1 MKNIDVIIVRILPI
15 ILYVM
20 MGVEIVLITQGYNPD
35 NFYYLHSNSFIYAAS
50 MFFISLAN
58 KRYHCTYNRIC
69 YVVLCVVPIL
79 NYLDAE
85 FDISPDTQFGF
96 ILIAI
101 IYIAGLVLTAWLA
114 IRHFVK
120 ALKRKR
126 NARP

>member
-35 NFYYLHSNSFIYAAS
+35 NFYYLHSNSLIYAAAL
-50 MFFISLAN
+50 FFISLAN

-69 YVVLCVVPIL
+69 YIVLCIVPIL
-79 NYLDAE
+79 NYLDAKLN
-85 FDISPDTQFGF
+85 ISPDTIYGF
-96 ILIAI
+96 LVIMAIYIVGLIA
-101 IYIAGLVLTAWLA
+101 TAWRA

>member
-1 MKNIDVIIVRILPI
+1 MKNIDIIIVRVLPI
-15 ILYVM
+15 LLYIM
-20 MGVEIVLITQGYNPD
+20 MGIEIMVYMLGFDIG
-35 NFYYLHSNSFIYAAS
+35 NFYYLHSNSFIYATS
-50 MFFISLAN
+50 LFFISLAN
-58 KRYHCTYNRIC
+58 RRYHCTYNRIC
-69 YVVLCVVPIL
+69 YIVLCVVPIL

-101 IYIAGLVLTAWLA
+101 IYILGLVLTAWLA